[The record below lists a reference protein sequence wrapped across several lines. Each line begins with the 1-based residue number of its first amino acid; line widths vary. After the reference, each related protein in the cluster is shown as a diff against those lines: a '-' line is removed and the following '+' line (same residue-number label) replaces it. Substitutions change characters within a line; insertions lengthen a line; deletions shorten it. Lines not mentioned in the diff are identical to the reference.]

1 MIFAI
6 EVRKS
11 YTMFTCNSSAIGE
24 NMIDQLQHNAY
35 NARQYSIGEVL
46 DFSGSHAYAAIV
58 VEGKG
63 GLSVVGVEPQNDK
76 IRVVSSGHR
85 MYAAQHGLVKL

>member
-24 NMIDQLQHNAY
+24 NMIDPLQHNAY

-63 GLSVVGVEPQNDK
+63 GLSVVGVEPQTDRT
-76 IRVVSSGHR
+76 RVGAIEHQ
-85 MYAAQHGLVKL
+85 MYSMRNGLVTF